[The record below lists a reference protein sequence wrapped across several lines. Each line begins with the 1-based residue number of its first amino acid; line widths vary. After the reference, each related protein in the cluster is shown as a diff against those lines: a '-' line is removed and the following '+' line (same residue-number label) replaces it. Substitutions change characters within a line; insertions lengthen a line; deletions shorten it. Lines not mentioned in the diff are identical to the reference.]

1 MWRANIPPGTRAVLN
16 TSALHVNIVI
26 FAKRILVVKPRNV
39 FIQGYADVSKVT
51 SVEHPP
57 SSGFPGHPD
66 GQQHDLYAV
75 AVKEVDDVRHPNVDL
90 DGSFLHDFDD

>member
-1 MWRANIPPGTRAVLN
+1 MWRANILSRTRAVLN

-26 FAKRILVVKPRNV
+26 IAKHILVANV
-39 FIQGYADVSKVT
+39 FPQGYTNVSEVT

-57 SSGFPGHPD
+57 SSGFPRHTD
-66 GQQHDLYAV
+66 GQQHDLYSV
-75 AVKEVDDVRHPNVDL
+75 SVQEVDDARHPSVDL

>member
-1 MWRANIPPGTRAVLN
+1 MWRANFPPRTRAVLI

-26 FAKRILVVKPRNV
+26 FAKCILVIKPRNV
-39 FIQGYADVSKVT
+39 FIQGYTDVSEVT

-57 SSGFPGHPD
+57 SSGFPRHTD
-66 GQQHDLYAV
+66 GQQHDLYVV
-75 AVKEVDDVRHPNVDL
+75 AVEEVDDARQHSVDL

>member
-1 MWRANIPPGTRAVLN
+1 MWRVNFPPRTRAVLN
-16 TSALHVNIVI
+16 TSALYVNFVI

-39 FIQGYADVSKVT
+39 FMQGYTDVSEVT

-57 SSGFPGHPD
+57 SSGVPRHTD
-66 GQQHDLYAV
+66 GQQHDLYTV
-75 AVKEVDDVRHPNVDL
+75 VVEEVDDARHPSADL